1 MALLQLSQVNLSFGD
16 RDILKDVHFEVET
29 GSRTALAGA
38 NGSGKTTLLKI
49 AANLLEPD
57 SGVVTRSKGCRVGY
71 LPQTGLT
78 HEGLSLWHEAE
89 TAYSDIVRL
98 IENRDH
104 ISETLADSTAEQDDL
119 DTLVQDLGHLQE
131 RIDTSGY
138 YDRDKAIETVLR
150 GLGFSEHDFQRDT
163 SEFSGGWQ
171 MRIAL
176 SKLLL
181 SQPDVIL
188 LDEPTNYLDLEAR
201 DWLRSFL
208 ASFQGGIV
216 VVAHD
221 RDFLDNTVTQTA
233 ELYVG
238 ALNLYR
244 CTYSTYETRR
254 KTELEEILSAYEQQ
268 QLEIARLEDFI
279 RRFRYNASKAA
290 MVQSRI
296 KQLEKTERIS
306 IPESMKKVRFSFP
319 ETAHSGKEVL
329 RLQRVGKHYGD
340 RSVLKDVDMLV
351 LRGEK
356 VAIVGHN
363 GAGKTTLL
371 RICGGA
377 DTNYDGM
384 CTHGTGVR
392 TGYYSQDVTTQLNS
406 SQTVLQAAEQD
417 CPAHLMPNIRS
428 LLGAFLFRDDD
439 VFKPVGVLSGGE
451 KSRLAILRLLLQP
464 YNLLVLDEPTNHLD
478 IASQD
483 VLLDALRRYKGSIL
497 VVSHDRDFLRE
508 LTGRVIAI
516 TGHTDRPSEVREY
529 PGDYRYYEWKVSQQ
543 AATDPVLAGKPA
555 TDSFSDTQREDRK
568 ERKREARKARKL
580 ADEALQKVETIEE
593 ERQQVELALSDPE
606 HHADGARMKELTAKL
621 ARLTELHEDAVQEWE
636 SLEEATDALLQ
647 EN

>member
-1 MALLQLSQVNLSFGD
+1 MALLQLSQINLSFGD

-98 IENRDH
+98 IENRDR

-119 DTLVQDLGHLQE
+119 DTLVQDLGQLQE

-233 ELYVG
+233 ELYMG

-268 QLEIARLEDFI
+268 QLEISRLEDFI

-296 KQLEKTERIS
+296 KQLEKMERIS

-319 ETAHSGKEVL
+319 EAAHSGKEVL
-329 RLQRVGKHYGD
+329 RLQGVGKNYGD
-340 RSVLKDVDMLV
+340 RSVLRNVDVLV

-377 DTNYDGM
+377 DTNHDGM

-483 VLLDALRRYKGSIL
+483 VLLDALRRYTGSIL

-543 AATDPVLAGKPA
+543 AATDSVLAEKPA
-555 TDSFSDTQREDRK
+555 TDSFSDTRSEDRK

-580 ADEALQKVETIEE
+580 AEEALQKVESIEE
-593 ERQQVELALSDPE
+593 ERQQVELALSDPAY
-606 HHADGARMKELTAKL
+606 HADGARMKELTAKL

-636 SLEEATDALLQ
+636 SLEEATDELLQ